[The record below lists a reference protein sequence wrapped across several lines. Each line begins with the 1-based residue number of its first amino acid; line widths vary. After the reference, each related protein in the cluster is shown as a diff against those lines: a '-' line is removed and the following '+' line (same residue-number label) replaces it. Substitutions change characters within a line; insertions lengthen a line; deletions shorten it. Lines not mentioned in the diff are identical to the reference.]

1 MSYGTVHLDPAANK
15 WIIDTAPHV
24 RVRLRRFF
32 ESAKNDHGNLIRLD
46 ATAGN
51 ARDLEWFLERYE
63 HTVAPQHLRIL
74 RLTAAGHKQTEENTR
89 AIMDGTITLPPIK
102 LHTPLRDYQN
112 VAFDLFRVRKSIM
125 CADDLGLG
133 KTAVGVAAAIYAP
146 PSLVLCQTHLQ
157 EQWRKEIKKFAPNA
171 RVRIAPTGRPT
182 DVGDYDILIMPYTKV
197 AGWRDTLAGKIKTV
211 VMDEMQEF
219 RHEGTAK
226 YVAGAHI
233 AEGAENRLG
242 LTATPIYNYGGEIFN
257 TMDML
262 RPGELGT
269 REEFQREWCSFGGK
283 GKWIVNDPIA
293 LRAHLLDNG
302 MMIRRTRADVKRE
315 LPPLQKIQHRCPF
328 NQRLMDDLEGDA
340 LQLARA
346 VVSTSSSFNEKGIA
360 AREFD
365 NKLRQITGIAKAP
378 SVAELVTDFASK
390 GDKIVLAAWHLEVY
404 AIYAHKFKEEGIPVW
419 FYTGSETPKQK
430 DANVEA
436 FIKHQGG
443 AVFCMSLRSGAGL
456 NGLQNVC
463 STVVYGELDWSP
475 KVHDQLTGRL
485 VRDGQ
490 TQSVEAIYCTIDAGS
505 DPTIASVLGLK
516 DEQSAGLIDGKE
528 IEDKDMLGEPEA
540 PISRVAMMAQEFIKR
555 TNSSK

>member
-1 MSYGTVHLDPAANK
+1 MSYGTIRLNPSTKK
-15 WIIDTAPHV
+15 WMIDTAPHI
-24 RVRLRRFF
+24 RIRLRRFF
-32 ESAKNDHGNLIRLD
+32 ESAKQDIGSTIRLD

-51 ARDLEWFLERYE
+51 ARDLEWFLERYP
-63 HTVAPQHLRIL
+63 HTIEPLHARIL
-74 RLTAAGHKQTEENTR
+74 ALAAAGHKQTENETR
-89 AIMDGTITLPPIK
+89 EIMTGAVKLPAINLA
-102 LHTPLRDYQN
+102 TPLRDYQS
-112 VAFDLFRVRKSIM
+112 VAFDLFRTRKAIM

-133 KTAVGVAAAIYAP
+133 KSAVGVAAAVNAP
-146 PSLVLCQTHLQ
+146 PSLILCQTHLQ
-157 EQWRKEIKKFAPNA
+157 EQWRKEVKKFAPNA
-171 RVRIAPTGRPT
+171 RVRIAPTGKPS

-197 AGWRDTLAGKIKTV
+197 AGWRDTLAGNIKTI
-211 VMDEMQEF
+211 VMDEMQEY

-226 YVAGAHI
+226 YAAGAHI
-233 AEGAENRLG
+233 AESAEFRLG

-269 REEFQREWCSFGGK
+269 REEFQREWCTFGGG
-283 GKWIVNDPIA
+283 GKWIVTDPIA
-293 LRAHLLDNG
+293 LRAFMLDNG

-328 NQRLMDDLEGDA
+328 NQRLMDDLQGDA

-346 VVSTSSSFNEKGIA
+346 VVSTSSSFNEKGVA

-378 SVAELVTDFASK
+378 SVAELVSDFASK
-390 GDKIVLAAWHLEVY
+390 GDKIVLAAWHREVY
-404 AIYAHKFKEEGIPVW
+404 AIYAAKFRTECIPFW
-419 FYTGSETPKQK
+419 SYTGSESPKQK
-430 DANVEA
+430 DAAVEA
-436 FIKHQGG
+436 FINHKGG

-456 NGLQNVC
+456 NGLQTVC

-490 TQSVEAIYCTIDAGS
+490 TESVEAIYCTIDAGS
-505 DPTIASVLGLK
+505 DPTVASTLGIK
-516 DEQSAGLIDGKE
+516 DEQSNGLVDGKG
-528 IEDKDMLGEPEA
+528 IEDIDPSLIPEV
-540 PISRVAMMAQEFIKR
+540 PTSRIALMAQEYIKR
-555 TNSSK
+555 TTAG